1 MKTFKKKWNGVAVQ
15 DCGSYMSKEAKSF
28 VTAFK
33 NMLKRELKD
42 MGVEVVNITPEHYF
56 LSGMIK
62 INGKYLYIS
71 YDIPR
76 YGSPINFDQSGC
88 MQGVLYRPAKH
99 ENDWHGGR
107 NRFCSIKNLPA
118 CIRGIYNGAD
128 VWVECEGIC

>member
-1 MKTFKKKWNGVAVQ
+1 MKTFEKKWNGVAVE
-15 DCGSYMSKEAKSF
+15 DRGSEMSREAKSF

-42 MGVEVVNITPEHYF
+42 MGVEVVNITPGHYD

-62 INGKYLYIS
+62 INEKYLYIS

-76 YGSPINFDQSGC
+76 WGVSVDFDRPR
-88 MQGVLYRPAKH
+88 GVLYRPAKDAH
-99 ENDWHGGR
+99 DWYGGR
-107 NRFCSIKNLPA
+107 NRFCSIRNLLA